1 MAVVHRIKVLWQ
13 VPDEAREAGKGRIM
27 QDLIKDFVLYHK
39 SNEKLALDDSQGV
52 YLLKNPSECNV
63 ANRMEVSETGCGE
76 TV

>member
-1 MAVVHRIKVLWQ
+1 
-13 VPDEAREAGKGRIM
+13 M
-27 QDLIKDFVLYHK
+27 QDFIKDFVLYHK
-39 SNEKLALDDSQGV
+39 SNEKLALDVSQGV